1 MQTMILLKTHNQTI
15 MKEITR
21 KLCPFL
27 FTAALVMAGSAPR
40 LQAQTTLTGTYLQT
54 FAIGSNTNAFAG
66 SGSVA
71 GWLYWYGLLGN
82 VAMTN
87 DPTMDASSNASSG
100 SLMVYLPFGVTNSQ
114 QTFFGSFDD
123 QYGYDF
129 SETANGLNY
138 TNVTFDI
145 HVAPGTQPDGA
156 GDFGSL
162 GVGFYNTGTMGNVT
176 IPGTATNGWAH
187 LSVPIDKTKTGIG
200 SLAAFLF
207 AYQSYSTGYPT
218 NPITFWIDN
227 VALNYGGPPPPPP
240 ILSLEKPIAGLNV
253 IDSSPGTYDRESILS
268 TTTSDS
274 WVGSANPVTY
284 SFTITNFP
292 VGSSI
297 AAQMFLIGG
306 ITNIP
311 SYETAPDY
319 NESNVVIF
327 AVEGSG
333 TNSYGALQYKVGEA
347 NGNSMLYGAAPYT
360 NAPGSGSTNFGSG
373 NLGAVNGSSALGTWS
388 LTFANDTNITLT
400 APDGSSTNFTI
411 PENDAQAFNNAGGL
425 MFLLGSQP
433 NSTAAI
439 GQRVVYSAVQ
449 IQGAAT
455 PLSDNFMSDAT
466 LNTNLWTVL
475 ASAPSGVLVVP
486 TNTAYW
492 VDWTVPDLGYSL
504 EVGTNV
510 AVPASYAVSSIA
522 PAGQIGTLKKTLFP
536 AASLPAGNAGFFRLV
551 QLNATQLQV
560 LLPGET
566 NAPGTTLGYVGT
578 PTAISLLAQG
588 ANPTP
593 VIVNACDA
601 HWNIVSGINDTISLT
616 SSDLAAFLPKAMS
629 MVNGTASFTGANGV
643 LFQTQGSQTVTATDT
658 TTGATLTAGTSAAV
672 TVGP

>member
-1 MQTMILLKTHNQTI
+1 
-15 MKEITR
+15 MKKLIR
-21 KLCPFL
+21 KLCPLL
-27 FTAALVMAGSAPR
+27 FTAALVMAGSAAR
-40 LQAQTTLTGTYLQT
+40 LQAQTVLTGTYIQN
-54 FAIGSNTNAFAG
+54 FATGGNTNDFAD

-71 GWLYWYGLLGN
+71 GWFYWYGFYGN
-82 VAMTN
+82 T
-87 DPTMDASSNASSG
+87 
-100 SLMVYLPFGVTNSQ
+100 GVTNDVDVNVANNPANGSLEIDLPFTASGNQ
-114 QTFFGSFDD
+114 QAIVGSFNDGG
-123 QYGYDF
+123 QYDF

-138 TNVTFDI
+138 TNITFDVL
-145 HVAPGTQPDGA
+145 VATNTKPDSSG
-156 GDFGSL
+156 GFGFL
-162 GVGFYNTGTMGNVT
+162 NVGFYQTGTFGGVE
-176 IPGTATNGWAH
+176 IPGAASNGWVS
-187 LSVPIDKTKTGIG
+187 LSVPVSKTAVGIG
-200 SLAAFLF
+200 SVAAFLF
-207 AYQSYSTGYPT
+207 NYNSYGGYPT

-240 ILSLEKPIAGLNV
+240 TLSLEKPIAGLNV

-268 TTTSDS
+268 TNPGYS

-306 ITNIP
+306 ITSVP
-311 SYETAPDY
+311 SYETSPDY
-319 NESNVVIF
+319 NESNVIIF

-333 TNSYGALQYKVGEA
+333 TNSYGAIQYKVGEP

-360 NAPGSGSTNFGSG
+360 NAPGSGSANFGSG
-373 NLGAVNGSSALGTWS
+373 NLGGVNGSSALGTWS
-388 LTFANDTNITLT
+388 LTFANDTNITVT
-400 APDGSSTNFTI
+400 APNGSSTNFAI
-411 PENDAQAFNNAGGL
+411 PESDAQAFNNADGL
-425 MFLLGSQP
+425 LVLLGSQP

-439 GQRVVYSAVQ
+439 GQRVVYSAMQ

-455 PLSDNFMSDAT
+455 LLNDNFMNDTT

-504 EVGTNV
+504 EIGTNV
-510 AVPASYAVSSIA
+510 AVPASYALSSIA
-522 PAGQIGTLKKTLFP
+522 PAGQIGALKKTLLP

-551 QLNATQLQV
+551 QLKATQLQV

-578 PTAISLLAQG
+578 PTAISLAAQG
-588 ANPTP
+588 LTPTP

-601 HWNIVSGINDTISLT
+601 NWNIVSGVNDTISLT
-616 SSDLAAFLPKAMS
+616 SSDSSAFLPAAMS

-643 LFQTQGSQTVTATDT
+643 LFQSQGSQTVTATDT